1 MRGGQLSN
9 LPLSSMGGA
18 PGLPQNSRWSI
29 LGRALVRVCCLFFS
43 SNFYL
48 LNFSLEICFQTFVFI
63 ILFQKKFLQNWF
75 LSFFLFQKICF
86 QTFPSYS
93 KYLVL
98 QDIFDSKV
106 LYV

>member
-63 ILFQKKFLQNWF
+63 ILFQKKI
-75 LSFFLFQKICF
+75 S
-86 QTFPSYS
+86 S
-93 KYLVL
+93 KLVL
-98 QDIFDSKV
+98 EFFFVSKNLFPNFSKLLEIFGFAR
-106 LYV
+106 YI